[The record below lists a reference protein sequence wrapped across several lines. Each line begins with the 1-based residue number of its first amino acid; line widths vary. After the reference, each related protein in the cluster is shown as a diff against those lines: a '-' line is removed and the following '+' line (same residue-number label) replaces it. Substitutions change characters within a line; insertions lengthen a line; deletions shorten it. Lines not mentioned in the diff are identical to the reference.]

1 MLAAS
6 RFFEL
11 QPAQWE
17 NTTTDESKQK
27 EEGVVEAL
35 IERFEQWRLPR
46 ALDIKAKVDRGEK
59 LDDFDIGFLEEV
71 LKDAEAIKP
80 YVDRRPAYQTL
91 YTRAIGLYQ
100 SITKKALDN
109 EQAGKRPGAAG

>member
-1 MLAAS
+1 MA
-6 RFFEL
+6 
-11 QPAQWE
+11 
-17 NTTTDESKQK
+17 DKSKQQ

-59 LDDFDIGFLEEV
+59 LDDFDVGFLHEV

-80 YVDRRPAYQTL
+80 YVDSRPAYQTL

-100 SITKKALDN
+100 EITKKGLEN
-109 EQAGKRPGAAG
+109 EQAGKRPGASG